1 MTPSSRWSDLGRAP
15 LSEERLTRALRQS
28 ALWTR
33 VEVVEQ
39 TESTNADVAAAA
51 AAGAPEG
58 LVVVAEQQRSGRGR
72 MGRQWESPARAGVLM
87 SMLLRPALPASSLPL
102 LPLLTGVAAA
112 EALRSVAGVEAVL
125 KWPND
130 VHVGGRKRGGILTER
145 VDGGVVVGIGL
156 NVSTRPDE
164 LAVPAATSV
173 ELEGGVADREPLVK
187 EVLRALARRYLT
199 FREAGGAPES
209 IMPAYREVCETIG
222 REVIIQLPGGR
233 TTSGTAVA
241 VDDTG
246 MLVVD
251 DGTGEVRAWS
261 AGDVTHVRGGS

>member
-1 MTPSSRWSDLGRAP
+1 PSGRTGTPSSRWADLGGAQP
-15 LSEERLTRALRQS
+15 SDARLTRALRSS
-28 ALWTR
+28 ALCTR

-125 KWPND
+125 KW
-130 VHVGGRKRGGILTER
+130 
-145 VDGGVVVGIGL
+145 
-156 NVSTRPDE
+156 
-164 LAVPAATSV
+164 
-173 ELEGGVADREPLVK
+173 
-187 EVLRALARRYLT
+187 
-199 FREAGGAPES
+199 
-209 IMPAYREVCETIG
+209 
-222 REVIIQLPGGR
+222 
-233 TTSGTAVA
+233 
-241 VDDTG
+241 
-246 MLVVD
+246 
-251 DGTGEVRAWS
+251 
-261 AGDVTHVRGGS
+261 